1 VPTLPT
7 LAVRNKAANIETVV
21 GRARAAARLARG
33 RAWGRW
39 GGRMLRYS
47 LVSLVSIAVSQTVL
61 MAAFGLL
68 HWTARLANVV
78 ACAAGTVPS
87 YYLNRSWAWGRRGR
101 SHLWKEVAPFWALAF
116 GGLAFSTW
124 AADLASTLAR
134 QAAVSHAATTAV
146 VMGSSLLAF
155 GVLWVGKFAI
165 FNALLFAERP
175 QPGQPAPP
183 NGQRRR
189 ELAAVAGR
197 PFRP

>member
-1 VPTLPT
+1 M
-7 LAVRNKAANIETVV
+7 
-21 GRARAAARLARG
+21 ARLSPAARQ
-33 RAWGRW
+33 WGRKL
-39 GGRMLRYS
+39 LRYS
-47 LVSLVSIAVSQTVL
+47 LVSLVSIAVSQAVL
-61 MAAFGLL
+61 MVAFGIW
-68 HWTARLANVV
+68 HWTAGAANVA
-78 ACAAGTVPS
+78 ACAVATVPS

-175 QPGQPAPP
+175 QPRQLAAPT
-183 NGQRRR
+183 GQRRR

-197 PFRP
+197 PIRP